1 MSVSRRERL
10 FALAGLA
17 VENVALVGGL
27 VRVLA
32 KGIAADRAAVVAA
45 IRRPWSNGQTEGQ
58 SCRLK
63 TLKRQMGGRPNVDLL
78 KGPVPDVV

>member
-32 KGIAADRAAVVAA
+32 KARLMRAA
-45 IRRPWSNGQTEGQ
+45 
-58 SCRLK
+58 
-63 TLKRQMGGRPNVDLL
+63 
-78 KGPVPDVV
+78 